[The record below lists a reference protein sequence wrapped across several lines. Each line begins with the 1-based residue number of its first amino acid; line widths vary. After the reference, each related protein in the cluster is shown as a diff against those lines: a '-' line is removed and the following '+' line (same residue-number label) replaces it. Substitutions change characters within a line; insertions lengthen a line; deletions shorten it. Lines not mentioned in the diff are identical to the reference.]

1 MSVKRKDGKYFLTRN
16 SNHKHSVLDDLDD
29 LKFKLI
35 NEGKCPAEVAKELEV
50 PYNSVRY
57 RIMKYFTP
65 EEIELVCWKRER
77 HTNNRAVQ

>member
-1 MSVKRKDGKYFLTRN
+1 LDG
-16 SNHKHSVLDDLDD
+16 

-57 RIMKYFTP
+57 RVMKYFTK
-65 EEIELVCWKRER
+65 EEIELVHWARER
-77 HTNNRAVQ
+77 HSNTRKVK